1 MKRFEALINTL
12 KANHLIK
19 NNRLF
24 LLWRTNHE
32 QTEKVRQEAEK
43 CAEKARLLAHSP
55 GSKTF
60 GSQS

>member
-1 MKRFEALINTL
+1 MKRFEALLNTL
-12 KANHLIK
+12 KANHMIK

-43 CAEKARLLAHSP
+43 CAEKARSLARTS

-60 GSQS
+60 GNRS